1 MRASFTPYEIGVPLL
16 SPWSM
21 VQGTRRD
28 ELMRIPCRLF
38 DLGCRERDSEGDFI
52 DTKFW
57 EAYTTRAIVGT
68 NSCHCRHLGKFPLP
82 RYRGFICKGKDQ
94 LPGDEPQEDVGRFT
108 LKEAVPWQAGHSI
121 MIKMRKISRSE

>member
-68 NSCHCRHLGKFPLP
+68 TTGRRRRRRAGRALRNDRECSSNA
-82 RYRGFICKGKDQ
+82 
-94 LPGDEPQEDVGRFT
+94 PQET
-108 LKEAVPWQAGHSI
+108 SHK
-121 MIKMRKISRSE
+121 KMSDASR